1 MRVAAIVLAAGE
13 SKRMGRDKALL
24 PWPAGS
30 SSTLVQMLVETASAV
45 AQTCFVVAGWNHDRL
60 AEALQARPVQV
71 VRNEVPELGMFS
83 SLRCGVV
90 AALDDG
96 AEGAFVFHVDRPP
109 VRVETLR
116 LMMQSLEEEVSES
129 PTAIVAS
136 YRGRHGHP
144 YMVSAGMM
152 REMVAASAEAN
163 ARDLMHERGSVRY
176 VECDDPAVVL
186 NLNTQA
192 EYERAAGLTGVEQ
205 S

>member
-1 MRVAAIVLAAGE
+1 MLAAGE

-30 SSTLVQMLVETASAV
+30 SSTLVQMLVETALAV
-45 AQTCFVVAGWNHDRL
+45 AQTCFVLAGWNHERL
-60 AEALQARPVQV
+60 AKDLEARPVRV
-71 VRNEVPELGMFS
+71 VRNQEPALGMFS
-83 SLRCGVV
+83 SLRCGVA

-96 AEGAFVFHVDRPP
+96 ADAAVVFHVDRPP

-116 LMMQSLEEEVSES
+116 LLMQSFEEEVSDA
-129 PTAIVAS
+129 PAAIVAS

-144 YMVSAGMM
+144 YIVSAGMM
-152 REMVAASAEAN
+152 REIMAASAEAN

-192 EYERAAGLTGVEQ
+192 EYELAAGLAGVEQ
-205 S
+205 G